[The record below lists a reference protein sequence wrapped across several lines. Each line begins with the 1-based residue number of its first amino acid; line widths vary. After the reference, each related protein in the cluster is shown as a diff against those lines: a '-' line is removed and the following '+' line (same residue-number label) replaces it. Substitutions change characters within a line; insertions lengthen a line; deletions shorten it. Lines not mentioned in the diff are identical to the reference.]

1 MLCKFDLPDLCEA
14 IAPRPVWLVNPVGS
28 QGNGVPLSEI
38 HESYG
43 VASRAYANVNQSER
57 LSFRIEPDPIDS
69 LIFEWAQKS
78 LLA

>member
-1 MLCKFDLPDLCEA
+1 M
-14 IAPRPVWLVNPVGS
+14 NPVGS

-43 VASRAYANVNQSER
+43 IASRAYANVNQPER